1 MPEGPQPA
9 CLPAALQ
16 STVTPP
22 TMNMANSG
30 TVISFVH
37 SVVPQQPFITIVQPL
52 FPAGMGGVQ
61 QNSPVNTGS
70 FPGFYMFPLSIAMA
84 SPSVQQVSSQVQSDR
99 DGTGLTGN
107 GDVHNG
113 SE

>member
-1 MPEGPQPA
+1 
-9 CLPAALQ
+9 
-16 STVTPP
+16 
-22 TMNMANSG
+22 MANSG

-37 SVVPQQPFITIVQPL
+37 SVLPQQPFIVLPL

-70 FPGFYMFPLSIAMA
+70 FPGFYIFPLSIAMA
-84 SPSVQQVSSQVQSDR
+84 SPSVQQLSSRVQSDR
-99 DGTGLTGN
+99 DGTGFTGN
-107 GDVHNG
+107 GDVHND